1 MIKFFTSDGKFSFIK
16 VGAQLLV
23 LCGLVAGLV
32 AFVGN
37 NKTVTLNVDGQASS
51 VQSFGGTV
59 AQVVKSANLDLKP
72 GDRVSP
78 SLDATVQDG
87 TIININ
93 QAKEVKVSLDG
104 AEKTVNTTAQD
115 VEDLVTELGVAS
127 ASSVSAPKD
136 ATLAPAGSYVSIS
149 TPKTVSIVADG
160 KVNTSTTTAPTVGK
174 VLEDSGVTL
183 GANDRSSQP
192 ANANVVNNMVI
203 KVSRVDTGQT
213 AVTSEDVPFDTV
225 TAESADML
233 KGEKQVTQAGSAG
246 KIERTFK
253 LVLVDGREASRTL
266 VSENVAV
273 QPVTEKV
280 TVGTKAKPAVQ
291 AAAAPA
297 AAPAN
302 TGAAAPAMM
311 NEAMWDKI
319 AQCESTGNWSINS
332 GNGYYGGLQF
342 DIQTWIGAGGGAY
355 APNASLATKARE
367 STRNAVAI
375 GAFGVIPIALA
386 SVLAHGP
393 MWWVGM
399 VWAGVLLAGFAW
411 GITSAWTSG
420 YGGIAVC
427 ALVAI
432 VATVAVVSSEG
443 ATSQWGETM
452 VFLTPLIAAI
462 AGVFG
467 VFPGMVI
474 HAVKSAPAGQTLGG
488 GGSWS
493 SSDSSSSSW
502 SSSSSYDSSS
512 SYSSS
517 SSSSDYSSSSSSS
530 SSDWSGGGG
539 DFGGGGASSSW

>member
-1 MIKFFTSDGKFSFIK
+1 MSQPCRCGECGGASLPGLSFSGLFRAFFCAFPRARMDRELRAIVIKFFTSDGKFSFIK

-37 NKTVTLNVDGQASS
+37 NKTITLNVDGKTSS

-59 AQVVKSANLDLKP
+59 AQVVRSANLELKP

-78 SLDATVQDG
+78 SVDATVQNG
-87 TIININ
+87 TVININ

-127 ASSVSAPKD
+127 ASEVSAPKD
-136 ATLAPAGSYVSIS
+136 ATLSLAGSYVSIS

-160 KVNTSTTTAPTVGK
+160 KVNTTTTTAPTVGK

-183 GANDRSSQP
+183 GANDRTSQP

-213 AVTSEDVPFDTV
+213 TTTSEDVPFQTV

-233 KGEKQVTQAGSAG
+233 KGEKQVTQAGVAG
-246 KIERTFK
+246 KLERTFK

-273 QPVTEKV
+273 QPVNEQV
-280 TVGTKAKPAVQ
+280 TVGTKDKPVAQ
-291 AAAAPA
+291 AAPA
-297 AAPAN
+297 PAAGAN

-319 AQCESTGNWSINS
+319 AQCESSGNWSINS

-342 DIQTWIGAGGGAY
+342 DIRTWLGAGGGAY
-355 APNASLATKARE
+355 APNASLATKAQQ
-367 STRNAVAI
+367 I
-375 GAFGVIPIALA
+375 DIANRVYAQRGL
-386 SVLAHGP
+386 SPWGC
-393 MWWVGM
+393 G
-399 VWAGVLLAGFAW
+399 WA
-411 GITSAWTSG
+411 
-420 YGGIAVC
+420 
-427 ALVAI
+427 
-432 VATVAVVSSEG
+432 
-443 ATSQWGETM
+443 
-452 VFLTPLIAAI
+452 
-462 AGVFG
+462 
-467 VFPGMVI
+467 
-474 HAVKSAPAGQTLGG
+474 
-488 GGSWS
+488 
-493 SSDSSSSSW
+493 
-502 SSSSSYDSSS
+502 
-512 SYSSS
+512 
-517 SSSSDYSSSSSSS
+517 
-530 SSDWSGGGG
+530 
-539 DFGGGGASSSW
+539 ASS

>member
-1 MIKFFTSDGKFSFIK
+1 MDRELRAIVIKFFTSDGKFSFIK

-37 NKTVTLNVDGQASS
+37 NKTITLNVDGQASS

-78 SLDATVQDG
+78 SLDATVQNG
-87 TIININ
+87 TVININ

-136 ATLAPAGSYVSIS
+136 ATLSLAGSYVSIS

-160 KVNTSTTTAPTVGK
+160 KVNTATTTAPTVGK

-203 KVSRVDTGQT
+203 KVSRVDTSQT
-213 AVTSEDVPFDTV
+213 AVTSEDVPFETV

-233 KGEKQVTQAGSAG
+233 KGEKEVTQAGSAG
-246 KIERTFK
+246 KLERTFK

-280 TVGTKAKPAVQ
+280 TVGTKAKPAPQ
-291 AAAAPA
+291 AAPAPA
-297 AAPAN
+297 AAAAN

-355 APNASLATKARE
+355 APNASLATKAQQ
-367 STRNAVAI
+367 I
-375 GAFGVIPIALA
+375 DIANRVYAQRGLSPWGCGWAA
-386 SVLAHGP
+386 SR
-393 MWWVGM
+393 
-399 VWAGVLLAGFAW
+399 
-411 GITSAWTSG
+411 
-420 YGGIAVC
+420 
-427 ALVAI
+427 
-432 VATVAVVSSEG
+432 
-443 ATSQWGETM
+443 
-452 VFLTPLIAAI
+452 
-462 AGVFG
+462 
-467 VFPGMVI
+467 
-474 HAVKSAPAGQTLGG
+474 
-488 GGSWS
+488 
-493 SSDSSSSSW
+493 
-502 SSSSSYDSSS
+502 
-512 SYSSS
+512 
-517 SSSSDYSSSSSSS
+517 
-530 SSDWSGGGG
+530 
-539 DFGGGGASSSW
+539 

>member
-1 MIKFFTSDGKFSFIK
+1 MDRELRAIVIKFFTSDGKFSFIK

-37 NKTVTLNVDGQASS
+37 NKTITLNVDGKASS

-59 AQVVKSANLDLKP
+59 AQVVKSANLELKP
-72 GDRVSP
+72 SDRVSP

-87 TIININ
+87 TVININ

-136 ATLAPAGSYVSIS
+136 ATLSLAGSYVSIS

-160 KVNTSTTTAPTVGK
+160 KVNTATTTAPTVGK
-174 VLEDSGVTL
+174 VLEDSGVAL
-183 GANDRSSQP
+183 GANDRTSQP

-233 KGEKQVTQAGSAG
+233 KGEKQVTQAGAAG

-280 TVGTKAKPAVQ
+280 TVGTKAKPAPQ
-291 AAAAPA
+291 AAPAPA
-297 AAPAN
+297 AAAAN
-302 TGAAAPAMM
+302 TGAAAPAVM

-342 DIQTWIGAGGGAY
+342 DIRTWIGAGGGAY
-355 APNASLATKARE
+355 APNASLATKAQQ
-367 STRNAVAI
+367 I
-375 GAFGVIPIALA
+375 DIANRIYAQRGL
-386 SVLAHGP
+386 SPWGC
-393 MWWVGM
+393 G
-399 VWAGVLLAGFAW
+399 WAAG
-411 GITSAWTSG
+411 S
-420 YGGIAVC
+420 
-427 ALVAI
+427 
-432 VATVAVVSSEG
+432 
-443 ATSQWGETM
+443 
-452 VFLTPLIAAI
+452 
-462 AGVFG
+462 
-467 VFPGMVI
+467 
-474 HAVKSAPAGQTLGG
+474 
-488 GGSWS
+488 
-493 SSDSSSSSW
+493 
-502 SSSSSYDSSS
+502 
-512 SYSSS
+512 
-517 SSSSDYSSSSSSS
+517 
-530 SSDWSGGGG
+530 
-539 DFGGGGASSSW
+539 

>member
-1 MIKFFTSDGKFSFIK
+1 MIKFFTSDGKFSYIK

-37 NKTVTLNVDGQASS
+37 NKTITLNVDGKASS

-59 AQVVKSANLDLKP
+59 EQVVKTANLELKP

-78 SLDATVQDG
+78 SLDATVHNG
-87 TIININ
+87 TVININ

-136 ATLAPAGSYVSIS
+136 ATLSLAGSYVSIS

-160 KVNTSTTTAPTVGK
+160 KVNTATTTALTVGK

-203 KVSRVDTGQT
+203 KVSRVDTSQT
-213 AVTSEDVPFDTV
+213 AVTSEGVPFETV
-225 TAESADML
+225 TVESADML
-233 KGEKQVTQAGSAG
+233 KGEKEVTQAGAAG
-246 KIERTFK
+246 KLERTFK

-280 TVGTKAKPAVQ
+280 TVGTKAKPAPQ
-291 AAAAPA
+291 AAPA
-297 AAPAN
+297 APAGAN

-342 DIQTWIGAGGGAY
+342 DIRTWIGAGGGAY
-355 APNASLATKARE
+355 APNASLATKAQQ
-367 STRNAVAI
+367 I
-375 GAFGVIPIALA
+375 DIANRVYAQRGL
-386 SVLAHGP
+386 SPWGC
-393 MWWVGM
+393 G
-399 VWAGVLLAGFAW
+399 WA
-411 GITSAWTSG
+411 
-420 YGGIAVC
+420 
-427 ALVAI
+427 
-432 VATVAVVSSEG
+432 
-443 ATSQWGETM
+443 ATS
-452 VFLTPLIAAI
+452 
-462 AGVFG
+462 
-467 VFPGMVI
+467 
-474 HAVKSAPAGQTLGG
+474 
-488 GGSWS
+488 
-493 SSDSSSSSW
+493 
-502 SSSSSYDSSS
+502 
-512 SYSSS
+512 
-517 SSSSDYSSSSSSS
+517 
-530 SSDWSGGGG
+530 
-539 DFGGGGASSSW
+539 

>member
-37 NKTVTLNVDGQASS
+37 NKTITLNVDGKASS

-59 AQVVKSANLDLKP
+59 EQVVKSANLELKP

-78 SLDATVQDG
+78 SLDATVQNG
-87 TIININ
+87 TVININ

-160 KVNTSTTTAPTVGK
+160 KVNTATTTAPTVGK

-183 GANDRSSQP
+183 GANDRTSQP

-203 KVSRVDTGQT
+203 KVSRVDTSQT
-213 AVTSEDVPFDTV
+213 AVTSEEVPFQTV

-233 KGEKQVTQAGSAG
+233 KGEKEVTQAGAAG
-246 KIERTFK
+246 KLERTFK

-280 TVGTKAKPAVQ
+280 TVGTKAKPAPQ

-297 AAPAN
+297 GAN

-319 AQCESTGNWSINS
+319 AQCESSGNWSINS

-342 DIQTWIGAGGGAY
+342 DIRTWIGAGGGAY
-355 APNASLATKARE
+355 APNASLATKAQQ
-367 STRNAVAI
+367 I
-375 GAFGVIPIALA
+375 DIANRVYAQRGL
-386 SVLAHGP
+386 SPWGC
-393 MWWVGM
+393 G
-399 VWAGVLLAGFAW
+399 WA
-411 GITSAWTSG
+411 
-420 YGGIAVC
+420 
-427 ALVAI
+427 
-432 VATVAVVSSEG
+432 
-443 ATSQWGETM
+443 
-452 VFLTPLIAAI
+452 
-462 AGVFG
+462 
-467 VFPGMVI
+467 
-474 HAVKSAPAGQTLGG
+474 
-488 GGSWS
+488 
-493 SSDSSSSSW
+493 
-502 SSSSSYDSSS
+502 
-512 SYSSS
+512 
-517 SSSSDYSSSSSSS
+517 
-530 SSDWSGGGG
+530 
-539 DFGGGGASSSW
+539 ASS

>member
-1 MIKFFTSDGKFSFIK
+1 MDRELRAIVVKFFTSDGKFSYIK

-37 NKTVTLNVDGQASS
+37 NKTVTLNVDGKASS

-59 AQVVKSANLDLKP
+59 EQVVKSANLELKP

-78 SLDATVQDG
+78 SLDATVQNG
-87 TIININ
+87 TVININ

-136 ATLAPAGSYVSIS
+136 ATLSLAGSYVSIS

-160 KVNTSTTTAPTVGK
+160 KVNTATTTALTVGK
-174 VLEDSGVTL
+174 VLEDSGVSL
-183 GANDRSSQP
+183 GANDRTSQP

-203 KVSRVDTGQT
+203 KVSRVDTSQT
-213 AVTSEDVPFDTV
+213 AVTSEEVPFETV

-233 KGEKQVTQAGSAG
+233 KGEKEVTQAGAAG
-246 KIERTFK
+246 KLERTFK

-280 TVGTKAKPAVQ
+280 TVGTKAKPAPQ
-291 AAAAPA
+291 AAPA
-297 AAPAN
+297 APAGAN

-342 DIQTWIGAGGGAY
+342 DIRTWIGAGGGAY
-355 APNASLATKARE
+355 APNASLATKAQQ
-367 STRNAVAI
+367 I
-375 GAFGVIPIALA
+375 DIANRVYAQRGL
-386 SVLAHGP
+386 SPWGC
-393 MWWVGM
+393 G
-399 VWAGVLLAGFAW
+399 WA
-411 GITSAWTSG
+411 
-420 YGGIAVC
+420 
-427 ALVAI
+427 
-432 VATVAVVSSEG
+432 
-443 ATSQWGETM
+443 
-452 VFLTPLIAAI
+452 
-462 AGVFG
+462 
-467 VFPGMVI
+467 
-474 HAVKSAPAGQTLGG
+474 AP
-488 GGSWS
+488 S
-493 SSDSSSSSW
+493 
-502 SSSSSYDSSS
+502 
-512 SYSSS
+512 
-517 SSSSDYSSSSSSS
+517 
-530 SSDWSGGGG
+530 
-539 DFGGGGASSSW
+539 